1 MTKSKQTKAKKATA
15 QKKRKG
21 VHWTKTEIATML
33 DLLEK
38 GITVDEISIKLQRS
52 RKSIENKIYR
62 ERRQGT
68 IIVDIE
74 AAMKEPVEEIAEEL
88 KFESKWQKFFNWV
101 LRTGK

>member
-1 MTKSKQTKAKKATA
+1 MTKSKQTKAKKATV
-15 QKKRKG
+15 QKKGKG
-21 VHWTKTEIATML
+21 AHWTKTEIATML

-62 ERRQGT
+62 ERKQGT
-68 IIVDIE
+68 IIE
-74 AAMKEPVEEIAEEL
+74 EFLKEPVEEIAEEL

>member
-15 QKKRKG
+15 QKKGKG
-21 VHWTKTEIATML
+21 AHWTKTEIATML

-74 AAMKEPVEEIAEEL
+74 AAMKEPVEEVAEEL

>member
-1 MTKSKQTKAKKATA
+1 MTKVKKSKQTKSN
-15 QKKRKG
+15 QEPVKKREKG
-21 VHWTKTEIATML
+21 AHWTKTEITKML

-38 GITVDEISIKLQRS
+38 GVTVDEISIKLKRS

-68 IIVDIE
+68 IIE
-74 AAMKEPVEEIAEEL
+74 EFLKEPVEEIAEKL